1 MEGAC
6 EFPSIGSFI
15 LINIHNLI
23 PAEVTQSWADF
34 SKYVRAE
41 ESLRRSRFGVP
52 TQVKAVHSLSTSL
65 FLPHLKPL
73 TRFFKNGL
81 VHHIKTRVDLIKLV
95 CAANNPKAD
104 GKQIF

>member
-1 MEGAC
+1 MQGAC

-41 ESLRRSRFGVP
+41 ESLRISRFGVP

-65 FLPHLKPL
+65 FLLHLKPL
-73 TRFFKNGL
+73 TRFLKMESCTIL
-81 VHHIKTRVDLIKLV
+81 K
-95 CAANNPKAD
+95 
-104 GKQIF
+104 

>member
-1 MEGAC
+1 MEEAC
-6 EFPSIGSFI
+6 EFPIIGSLI

-23 PAEVTQSWADF
+23 PAEVTQSWLDF

-41 ESLRRSRFGVP
+41 ESLRSRFGVP
-52 TQVKAVHSLSTSL
+52 TQVKAVHLLSTSL
-65 FLPHLKPL
+65 FLLHLKPL
-73 TRFFKNGL
+73 TSFFKNGV

-104 GKQIF
+104 GKEIF